1 MADWM
6 IFVIVGCIAA
16 VAMYMMKKRKKAKD
30 MPAGIQIFDANG
42 NKTLDYTES
51 LTRISGT
58 ICPRT
63 ITGSYTIDNPN
74 NERIWLDV
82 YSINTTTDSFF
93 GYCPISISINGNTIS
108 WTYSTQSSNKDLA
121 KHLDVFGFNIRYGT
135 F

>member
-6 IFVIVGCIAA
+6 ILILLVSISAI
-16 VAMYMMKKRKKAKD
+16 AMYIKKRKEAKN
-30 MPAGIQIFDANG
+30 MPVGIQIFDENG

-51 LTRISGT
+51 LTRIGGI

-63 ITGSYTIDNPN
+63 VTGSYTIDNPG

-82 YSINTTTDSFF
+82 YYVNTKDDEWIRNVPLS
-93 GYCPISISINGNTIS
+93 ISISGNTIS
-108 WTYSTQSSNKDLA
+108 WKYSTQSSYKDLA
-121 KHLDVFGFNIRYGT
+121 KNLDRYGANIRWGT

>member
-16 VAMYMMKKRKKAKD
+16 VAMYMKKRKKAKD

-58 ICPRT
+58 IYPRT
-63 ITGSYTIDNPN
+63 VTGSYTINNPN

-82 YSINTTTDSFF
+82 YSINTKSEYPFA
-93 GYCPISISINGNTIS
+93 YCPLSISINGNTVS
-108 WTYSTQSSNKDLA
+108 WKYSTQSIYGDRA
-121 KHLDVFGFNIRYGT
+121 KNLDVFGFNIRYGT

>member
-1 MADWM
+1 MGDWM

-16 VAMYMMKKRKKAKD
+16 VAMYMKNRKKAKD
-30 MPAGIQIFDANG
+30 VPAGIQIFDANG

-58 ICPRT
+58 IYPRT

-82 YSINTTTDSFF
+82 YYLYWV
-93 GYCPISISINGNTIS
+93 YCPISISIDGNTIS
-108 WTYSTQSSNKDLA
+108 WKYNTQSSYGDRA
-121 KHLDVFGFNIRYGT
+121 KNLDKYGATIRYGT

>member
-6 IFVIVGCIAA
+6 ILVIVGCIAV
-16 VAMYMMKKRKKAKD
+16 VAMYMKKRKKAKD
-30 MPAGIQIFDANG
+30 MPVGIQIFDANG

-51 LTRISGT
+51 LTRIGGI

-63 ITGSYTIDNPN
+63 VTGSYTIDNPN

-82 YSINTTTDSFF
+82 YSINTTSEFPF
-93 GYCPISISINGNTIS
+93 SYCPLSISINGNTIS
-108 WTYSTQSSNKDLA
+108 WEYSTRDGYDGEV

>member
-16 VAMYMMKKRKKAKD
+16 VAMYMKKRKKAKD

-58 ICPRT
+58 IYPRT
-63 ITGSYTIDNPN
+63 VTGSYTINNPN

-82 YSINTTTDSFF
+82 YSINTTTDRFF

-108 WTYSTQSSNKDLA
+108 WTYSTQSNNKDLA
-121 KHLDVFGFNIRYGT
+121 KDLDVFGFNIRYGT

>member
-1 MADWM
+1 M
-6 IFVIVGCIAA
+6 
-16 VAMYMMKKRKKAKD
+16 RKT
-30 MPAGIQIFDANG
+30 PTGIQIFDANG

-63 ITGSYTIDNPN
+63 VTGSYTIDNPN

-82 YSINTTTDSFF
+82 YAINTTSEFPF
-93 GYCPISISINGNTIS
+93 SYYPLSISINGNTIS
-108 WTYSTQSSNKDLA
+108 WRYCSYDGHADHIRQ
-121 KHLDVFGFNIRYGT
+121 LDVFGLNIRYGT

>member
-1 MADWM
+1 
-6 IFVIVGCIAA
+6 
-16 VAMYMMKKRKKAKD
+16 

-82 YSINTTTDSFF
+82 YYLYWV
-93 GYCPISISINGNTIS
+93 YCPISISINGNTIS
-108 WTYSTQSSNKDLA
+108 WKYNTQSSDGDRA
-121 KHLDVFGFNIRYGT
+121 KNLDKYGATIRYGT

>member
-6 IFVIVGCIAA
+6 IFVIVECIAA
-16 VAMYMMKKRKKAKD
+16 VAMYMKKRKKAKD
-30 MPAGIQIFDANG
+30 MPAGILIFDANG

-63 ITGSYTIDNPN
+63 VTGSYTIDNPN

-82 YSINTTTDSFF
+82 YSINTKSEFPF
-93 GYCPISISINGNTIS
+93 SYCPLSISINGNTIS
-108 WTYSTQSSNKDLA
+108 WKYSTDNGHADDV